1 MSVSPRRVSFFHLA
15 DVVVSAAMLVSAG
28 ACFHA
33 TSEAPHP
40 AAVEASEQR
49 AQATAL
55 FRRGFFP
62 GVDIVPMSRSAFVV
76 KIHSGMVGNGDP
88 LYVIDGDP
96 VMIPPAGITWFKPDD
111 IAQIKVLK
119 YPDELALYGPRGVNG
134 VIVITTKQARGRSV
148 GTAN

>member
-1 MSVSPRRVSFFHLA
+1 MSISSRRVSFFHLA

-28 ACFHA
+28 ACFNPPS
-33 TSEAPHP
+33 TAPEP
-40 AAVEASEQR
+40 GVAGTSEQR
-49 AQATAL
+49 AQATAM

-62 GVDIVPMSRSAFVV
+62 GVDIVPTSRSAFVV
-76 KIHSGMVGNGDP
+76 KIHSGMVGNGEP

-96 VMIPPAGITWFKPDD
+96 VMIPPSGISWFKPDD

-134 VIVITTKQARGRSV
+134 VIVITTKQARGRS
-148 GTAN
+148 GGR

>member
-1 MSVSPRRVSFFHLA
+1 MSVSPRRVSLFQLA
-15 DVVVSAAMLVSAG
+15 DVLVSAAMLVSAG
-28 ACFHA
+28 ACYHA
-33 TSEAPHP
+33 PSEAPQP

-49 AQATAL
+49 AQATAM

-76 KIHSGMVGNGDP
+76 KIHSGMVGSGEP

-96 VMIPPAGITWFKPDD
+96 VMIPPSGISWFKPDD

-119 YPDELALYGPRGVNG
+119 YPDELALYGPRAVNG
-134 VIVITTKQARGRSV
+134 VIVITTKQARGRSA
-148 GTAN
+148 GR